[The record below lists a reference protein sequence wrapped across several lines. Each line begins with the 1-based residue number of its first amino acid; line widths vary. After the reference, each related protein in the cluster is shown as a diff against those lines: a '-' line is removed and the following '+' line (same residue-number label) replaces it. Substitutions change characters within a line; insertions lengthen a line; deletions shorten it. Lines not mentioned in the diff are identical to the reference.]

1 MFRSLKAKLILSLTL
16 IVFLFIGQ
24 EYVSYQSQNRLVVG
38 VASNQKIADGVIQV
52 NMLNND
58 VLNLQRKVL
67 IYKTTQASSVLKRLN
82 DIMISVNHKL
92 DMTTNIIKTNKIGS
106 NQEVTIQSML
116 NQLKEYRENFD
127 SVVLLINKKSEL
139 FNEQIITRL
148 NLLTFLTIL
157 HLKDP
162 ILLLIKTTNKL
173 TL

>member
-92 DMTTNIIKTNKIGS
+92 DMTTNIIKTNKIG
-106 NQEVTIQSML
+106 
-116 NQLKEYRENFD
+116 
-127 SVVLLINKKSEL
+127 
-139 FNEQIITRL
+139 
-148 NLLTFLTIL
+148 
-157 HLKDP
+157 
-162 ILLLIKTTNKL
+162 
-173 TL
+173 